1 MKNFMRIGD
10 VARELKLSVSTVR
23 RYANEG
29 KLEHET
35 TPAGQ
40 RVFTQ
45 AQVDKFL
52 GVQRPEVFVFYVRSS
67 KGSRAAMDNQEAS
80 LREAY
85 GEPLRVYRDA
95 GSGLNENRKA
105 LNRLMDDLDKGE
117 FTKVHVTYKDRLTR
131 FGQKYMDRMFL
142 DKGVEIVPLYEKDEN
157 LNEEL
162 MSDFMDLIASFSGRL
177 YRIRSK
183 ENQKKL
189 LDQVTKKLEN

>member
-1 MKNFMRIGD
+1 
-10 VARELKLSVSTVR
+10 
-23 RYANEG
+23 
-29 KLEHET
+29 
-35 TPAGQ
+35 
-40 RVFTQ
+40 
-45 AQVDKFL
+45 
-52 GVQRPEVFVFYVRSS
+52 
-67 KGSRAAMDNQEAS
+67 MDNQEDS
-80 LREAY
+80 LREVY

-131 FGQKYMDRMFL
+131 FGQKYLNRMFL

-162 MSDFMDLIASFSGRL
+162 MSDFMDLIASFSGRF
-177 YRIRSK
+177 YRMRSK

-189 LDQVTKKLEN
+189 LDSASKQLD

>member
-67 KGSRAAMDNQEAS
+67 KGSRTAMDNQEAS
-80 LREAY
+80 LREVY

-131 FGQKYMDRMFL
+131 FGQKYLDRMFL

-177 YRIRSK
+177 YRMRSK

-189 LDQVTKKLEN
+189 LDSASKQLY